1 MKLTDGLFLRTFRES
16 PRSTP
21 RSPADDCI
29 IDALCMKLVQ
39 KPEQFDVLVAPNL
52 YGDIISDLCAGLVGG
67 WALPPLPTLAPRPA
81 SMRLSTAPPPTLQAR
96 TRPTPAPS

>member
-1 MKLTDGLFLRTFRES
+1 MKLTDGLFLRTFREVAS
-16 PRSTP
+16 HYPEIT
-21 RSPADDCI
+21 ADDCI

-67 WALPPLPTLAPRPA
+67 LGFAPSANITRAFTRPSTALRPTLPG
-81 SMRLSTAPPPTLQAR
+81 R
-96 TRPTPAPS
+96 TRPTPVRS

>member
-1 MKLTDGLFLRTFRES
+1 MKLTDGMFLSTFREVAKDY
-16 PRSTP
+16 PAIE
-21 RSPADDCI
+21 ADDCI

-67 WALPPLPTLAPRPA
+67 LGF
-81 SMRLSTAPPPTLQAR
+81 
-96 TRPTPAPS
+96 APSCQHWRQDPHL